1 MLFGPMQESTTR
13 SVVIPDVSP
22 KAFQYFQRLVYH
34 HHPQLTYDI
43 TVHVL
48 YLGQKYLMPY
58 LIQECRDHAL
68 QCNQLSDF
76 YKVLNSIAA
85 YAPNT
90 FDGFLADFLSKCKFS
105 KNYDNI
111 TMMEHNAMAKL
122 PVYLMQKMM
131 KSRMIHTEQSKYIHS
146 RQYCKVNVNAVGA
159 STTTSLNGIA
169 RSNQSWQQLFKQH
182 FVNLIDFSR
191 IKSGMFSGAR
201 SALTILSIV
210 SSLLFPPRLLTIN

>member
-1 MLFGPMQESTTR
+1 MLFGPMKESTTR
-13 SVVIPDVSP
+13 CVVIPDVVP

-48 YLGQKYLMPY
+48 YLAQKYLMQY

-90 FDGFLADFLSKCKFS
+90 FDGFVADFMSKCKFS

-111 TMMEHNAMAKL
+111 TMMEHNAMAKI

-131 KSRMIHTEQSKYIHS
+131 KSRMIHTEQSKYIHC
-146 RQYCKVNVNAVGA
+146 RQYCRVNTNEVGGA
-159 STTTSLNGIA
+159 TSNTLSSLDGIG
-169 RSNQSWQQLFKQH
+169 RRNHSWQQMFKQH
-182 FVNLIDFSR
+182 FVDLIDFSR
-191 IKSGMFSGAR
+191 IKSGMFSGHG
-201 SALTILSIV
+201 V
-210 SSLLFPPRLLTIN
+210 HSLYYIHCRISTVP